1 MTLSETSSLGD
12 YLSDGDIDLSDG
24 GVELNSG
31 GGVPLPDDMSLYGQL
46 MRYAGTTQSSTK
58 PKRRSKK
65 QKSKQTADT
74 ADPATG
80 TKKSKKSKRS
90 KKSKT
95 TDNTET
101 AGTGTEKPKK
111 KKKKDKQPV
120 QDPYDTSDDGLNHE
134 AGQGF
139 YDEDYEDYGAYPDYY
154 AGQNYDPYDDC
165 TAADPDA
172 DLGRSKPSQYSRKQL
187 KQIATAVVAQY
198 GAISED
204 LGTVLN
210 KVRKL
215 DISAFTAMADAF
227 DQARPGSNEPSGD
240 EWNDNSDTEDDISH
254 RGEATEI
261 GDVKLIE
268 PGSHDRRSQTT
279 SGGQ

>member
-1 MTLSETSSLGD
+1 LTLSETSSLGD
-12 YLSDGDIDLSDG
+12 CLSDGDIDLSDG

-31 GGVPLPDDMSLYGQL
+31 GGVALPDDMSLYGQL
-46 MRYAGTTQSSTK
+46 TRYAGTTQSSTK
-58 PKRRSKK
+58 PKRKSKK
-65 QKSKQTADT
+65 PKSKKTADT

-80 TKKSKKSKRS
+80 TKKSGKKSK
-90 KKSKT
+90 KT
-95 TDNTET
+95 ANTET
-101 AGTGTEKPKK
+101 AGTGAEKPKK
-111 KKKKDKQPV
+111 RKKNKNKQPV

-134 AGQGF
+134 AAQGF
-139 YDEDYEDYGAYPDYY
+139 YYEDYGASQDYY
-154 AGQNYDPYDDC
+154 TGHQNYDPYDDC

-204 LGTVLN
+204 LGTVLD

-227 DQARPGSNEPSGD
+227 DQARPVSNDPSDD
-240 EWNDNSDTEDDISH
+240 ECHDSSGTEDDISH

-261 GDVKLIE
+261 GDLKLIE
-268 PGSHDRRSQTT
+268 SGPHHCWSQTT